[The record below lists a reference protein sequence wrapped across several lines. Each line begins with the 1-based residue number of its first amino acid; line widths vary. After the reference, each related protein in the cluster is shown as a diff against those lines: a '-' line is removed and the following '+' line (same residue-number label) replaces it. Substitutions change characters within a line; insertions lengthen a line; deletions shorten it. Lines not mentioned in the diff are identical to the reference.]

1 MIDHFAESMRDMQVK
16 PLAVDVI
23 AQAIRSNPPSKT
35 MAASTLAERYLS
47 ALYAAGYIV
56 TPRPDGN
63 QAQLKERALPRGSER
78 GE

>member
-35 MAASTLAERYLS
+35 MAASTLAERYLL
-47 ALYAAGYIV
+47 ALHAAGYVV

-63 QAQLKERALPRGSER
+63 QAQTKREGIAPRV
-78 GE
+78 